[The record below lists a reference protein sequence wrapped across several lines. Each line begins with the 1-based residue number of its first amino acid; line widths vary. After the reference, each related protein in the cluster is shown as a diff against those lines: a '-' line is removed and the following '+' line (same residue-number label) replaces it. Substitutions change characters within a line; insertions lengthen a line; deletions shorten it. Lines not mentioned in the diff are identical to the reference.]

1 MKKVLSLLFIIPLFA
16 VILTACGNDDNKKQ
30 DGKVT
35 INTTVYPL
43 QFAEQIGGK
52 HVDVKSIY
60 PAGTDL
66 HSYEPTQKDILNA
79 SKADLFVYTGDDLDP
94 VAKKVA
100 STIKDKNKT
109 FSSR

>member
-43 QFAEQIGGK
+43 QSFAEQIGGK

-60 PAGTDL
+60 PAGTF
-66 HSYEPTQKDILNA
+66 T
-79 SKADLFVYTGDDLDP
+79 
-94 VAKKVA
+94 
-100 STIKDKNKT
+100 
-109 FSSR
+109 

>member
-43 QFAEQIGGK
+43 QSLQ
-52 HVDVKSIY
+52 
-60 PAGTDL
+60 
-66 HSYEPTQKDILNA
+66 
-79 SKADLFVYTGDDLDP
+79 
-94 VAKKVA
+94 
-100 STIKDKNKT
+100 NK
-109 FSSR
+109 